1 MSWKE
6 LDQFK
11 EDNHL
16 KQQVTTSGFHIKIHG
31 MQGKMAKS
39 GFNEVLSKV
48 AEAHSLRHLQIHTAT
63 NQSKTL
69 RPNKLSRST
78 LTKAQSR
85 YKIDPMT
92 KLKTQLLELHEL
104 EHIHLDTVQEDG
116 KRYYVDKKGERYP
129 YNCNIFALTRDQIKL
144 WRERVGEEKA
154 NKVSSRK
161 FLRRGTKFHSLVEDY
176 LRKEKDYIEFEDVM
190 QEAQFKG
197 IQPVLDEIVPIA
209 LEAPMYSENLKMAGR
224 VDCIGMFDNILSII
238 DFKTSS
244 KFKED
249 YMAIF

>member
-1 MSWKE
+1 M
-6 LDQFK
+6 
-11 EDNHL
+11 
-16 KQQVTTSGFHIKIHG
+16 
-31 MQGKMAKS
+31 
-39 GFNEVLSKV
+39 
-48 AEAHSLRHLQIHTAT
+48 
-63 NQSKTL
+63 
-69 RPNKLSRST
+69 
-78 LTKAQSR
+78 TKAQSR

-129 YNCNIFALTRDQIKL
+129 SVTTVTSLLTRDQIKL

-154 NKVSSRK
+154 NKVSSRAA
-161 FLRRGTKFHSLVEDY
+161 RRGTKFHSLVEDY

-224 VDCIGMFDNILSII
+224 VDCIGMFDGILSII

-249 YMAIF
+249 YMAIPWYYQMTAYAVMVEELTGHPIEEVTALVAMEDGHFQLFTADPQDYVEKLYDLRQQYRNLYKI